1 MANILVV
8 DDVPDNITL
17 LGFNL
22 EDDGHTVIAANSGTQ
37 CLEIV
42 AQEKPDIILLDI
54 MMPGMSGIETLQA
67 LKHKE
72 SSYRN
77 IPVIMISANDS
88 EDSIVEALDL
98 GAHDY
103 VGKPCIYP
111 ILAARMRSALRLSTA
126 QKKLKASNQAL
137 EKLASTDSLTGAYN
151 RRQFLTLSN
160 AELAKSGRFQRPLS
174 MIMLDA
180 DFFKQV
186 NDHYGHAMGD
196 LALKHIIDTCHH
208 VTRESDIV
216 GRLGGEEFA
225 VCCPET
231 DIDGARGLAERLR
244 AAIAAD
250 IIEREQQ
257 QCQLTVS
264 LGVATLTDK
273 STSIEQLL
281 SLADEALYRSKHQ
294 GRNRVSTNP
303 A

>member
-22 EDDGHTVIAANSGTQ
+22 EDDGHTVIAASSGAE
-37 CLEIV
+37 CLELA
-42 AQEKPDIILLDI
+42 AQEKPDLILLDI
-54 MMPGMSGIETLQA
+54 MMPGMSGIETLQV
-67 LKHKE
+67 LKHEE
-72 SSYRN
+72 SHCRN
-77 IPVIMISANDS
+77 IPVIMVSANDS
-88 EDSIVEALDL
+88 EDSIIEALDL

-137 EKLASTDSLTGAYN
+137 EELASTDSLTGAYN
-151 RRQFLTLSN
+151 RRHFLTLSN
-160 AELAKSGRFQRPLS
+160 AELARSERFQRPLS
-174 MIMLDA
+174 IIMLDA

-186 NDHYGHAMGD
+186 NDRYGHAMGD
-196 LALKHIIDTCHH
+196 LALKHIIDTCQQ
-208 VTRESDIV
+208 VTRGSDIV

-231 DIDGARGLAERLR
+231 DIKGAQGLAERLR
-244 AAIAAD
+244 AAIAAEV
-250 IIEREQQ
+250 IEQEQQ

-273 STSIEQLL
+273 STTIEELL
-281 SLADEALYRSKHQ
+281 SLADEALYRSKQQ
-294 GRNRVSTNP
+294 GRNRVSISP

>member
-22 EDDGHTVIAANSGTQ
+22 EDDGHTVIAASSGAE
-37 CLEIV
+37 CLELA
-42 AQEKPDIILLDI
+42 AQEKPDLILLDI
-54 MMPGMSGIETLQA
+54 MMPGMSGIETLQV
-67 LKHKE
+67 LKHEE
-72 SSYRN
+72 SRSRN
-77 IPVIMISANDS
+77 IPVIMVSANDS

-111 ILAARMRSALRLSTA
+111 ILAARMRSALRLNTA
-126 QKKLKASNQAL
+126 QKKLKASNKAL
-137 EKLASTDSLTGAYN
+137 AELASTDSLTGAYN
-151 RRQFLTLSN
+151 RRHFLTLSN
-160 AELAKSGRFQRPLS
+160 AELARSERFQRPLS
-174 MIMLDA
+174 IIMLDA
-180 DFFKQV
+180 DLFKQV
-186 NDHYGHAMGD
+186 NDRYGHAMGD
-196 LALKHIIDTCHH
+196 LALKHIIDICQQ
-208 VTRESDIV
+208 VTRGSDIV

-231 DIDGARGLAERLR
+231 DIKGAQGLAERLR
-244 AAIAAD
+244 AAIAAEV
-250 IIEREQQ
+250 IEQAQQ

-273 STSIEQLL
+273 STTIEELL
-281 SLADEALYRSKHQ
+281 SLADEALYRSKQQ
-294 GRNRVSTNP
+294 GRNRVSISP